1 MGKKTSLTI
10 KILLASLF
18 TMLVVVFLFT
28 DSYSLGKSDSG
39 DVAADS
45 LVGTAEGHNGPLS
58 VAVTMDGDAITDV
71 TVTDHEETEGLS
83 DPAIANVPEA
93 IVEANSTD
101 VDTVSGATVTSEA
114 IIAAVEDALASGTA
128 DSVGETQTV
137 EVEGHNGPITVEVTL
152 DGDTITAVNVTEHNE
167 TEGLSD
173 PAIADV
179 PAAIVEANSTDV
191 DTVSGATVTSAAII
205 EAVNQVLAE

>member
-1 MGKKTSLTI
+1 MPS
-10 KILLASLF
+10 
-18 TMLVVVFLFT
+18 
-28 DSYSLGKSDSG
+28 
-39 DVAADS
+39 S
-45 LVGTAEGHNGPLS
+45 LVSLLLGFTQ
-58 VAVTMDGDAITDV
+58 
-71 TVTDHEETEGLS
+71 
-83 DPAIANVPEA
+83 
-93 IVEANSTD
+93 
-101 VDTVSGATVTSEA
+101 
-114 IIAAVEDALASGTA
+114 DALASGTA